1 MRKFTLNDLNP
12 PKLPSTPV
20 NRVIFVNDRSGSMRS
35 LFGKTTESVQENIRS
50 LVKSDKTT
58 GQQSYV
64 TIWEFDDKSLI
75 AINNMICSSV
85 DYRLS
90 AGWGG
95 GTALNDTVCRVIDAA
110 KAVEPIS
117 SDESV
122 LLLILTDGGE
132 CSSVQYGWKDVK
144 GRIASLPENWTV
156 TLIGPS
162 MNIKWGESVG
172 IPRDNMLLWDGSAAT
187 YSGTVAAQSVGLGTY
202 VQTRATGAKATQS
215 FYTVNP
221 DKILPQEIEKLIKL
235 PKGDFAVIE
244 APDAMAPG
252 KNSVSTEL
260 APMVRSYNYQFKT
273 GVNYYEL
280 IKAEKIQENKD
291 LLVMDENGN
300 VYGKGNSGAEIRA
313 ALGLPTTGT
322 ITVHPQ
328 KGKYKIFVQSN
339 SNNRKMLAW
348 KDKTSGEV
356 KRQKLIILL

>member
-1 MRKFTLNDLNP
+1 
-12 PKLPSTPV
+12 
-20 NRVIFVNDRSGSMRS
+20 MRS
-35 LFGKTTESVQENIRS
+35 LFVKTTESVQENIRS

-64 TIWEFDDKSLI
+64 TIWEFDSRSGV

-85 DYRLS
+85 DYRLA

-95 GTALNDTVCRVIDAA
+95 GTALNDTVCRVIDAT

-132 CSSVQYGWKDVK
+132 CSSLTYGDRDVR
-144 GRIASLPENWTV
+144 GRINSLPENWTV
-156 TLIGPS
+156 TLIGPAVNMS
-162 MNIKWGESVG
+162 WGQSVG
-172 IPRDNMLLWDGSAAT
+172 IPRDNMLLWDGSAET

-235 PKGDFAVIE
+235 PTSDFKVLETPANPLPNKV
-244 APDAMAPG
+244 
-252 KNSVSTEL
+252 EL
-260 APMVRSYNYQFKT
+260 APMIRVAGYEFKT

-280 IKAEKIQENKD
+280 IKAEKIQESKD

-348 KDKTSGEV
+348 KDKTSGEA